1 METFPGIARRMRAAF
16 TRRRRLVC
24 HDVVELITAYLDDAL
39 DPVTR
44 QRFEA
49 HLETCDGCATYLAE
63 LRATV
68 ATVRA
73 IRDEDLDPVYRERL
87 MDAFA
92 ESTGSW

>member
-1 METFPGIARRMRAAF
+1 METFPSIVQRMRAAI

-24 HDVVELITAYLDDAL
+24 RDLVELITAYFDDAL
-39 DPVTR
+39 DPVMR

-49 HLETCDGCATYLAE
+49 HLEACDGCAAYLAE

-73 IRDEDLDPVYRERL
+73 IGNEDLDPVYRERL